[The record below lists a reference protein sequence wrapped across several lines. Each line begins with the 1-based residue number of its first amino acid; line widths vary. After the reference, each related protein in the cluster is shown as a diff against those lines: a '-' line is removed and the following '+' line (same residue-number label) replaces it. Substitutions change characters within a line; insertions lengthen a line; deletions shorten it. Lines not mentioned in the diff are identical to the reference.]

1 MGGWG
6 VTNTILIH
14 DYYGI
19 LLLLYITLYIV
30 TASVGL
36 VMSMYFK
43 FLPWDL
49 ELPRRDP
56 GSYLD
61 LPRRDPGSCLSGL
74 APEGSWQLSHG
85 KTAAPQLCC
94 SSYLIPVG
102 GELSK
107 N

>member
-1 MGGWG
+1 MGVCGG

-14 DYYGI
+14 DYYDI

-30 TASVGL
+30 TASVAL
-36 VMSMYFK
+36 VMSMYIK

-56 GSYLD
+56 GS
-61 LPRRDPGSCLSGL
+61 CLSGL
-74 APEGSWQLSHG
+74 AQEGSWQLSHV

-94 SSYLIPVG
+94 SSYLIPVS